1 MIHKRSTT
9 TPQEAGA
16 PSNTEQPP
24 ARCPTQDL
32 GASSRGPRRQR
43 QRPSQVTHG
52 PRCAR
57 STGCSVGSGRA
68 PRGLTGARVPL
79 RRDLTPSP
87 GQLYKTRAG
96 GMSRTHQGAK
106 QPGDPGRNGGGH
118 PHNPTPTSPNRQQLS
133 SVPES
138 GRKACV
144 CVCICE
150 YVCVFKRRVG
160 RENDN
165 STANTKSS
173 SNGLVYLGKYCPQP
187 HQETLKAQVRQ
198 LQECA
203 QAWHTP
209 THVYK
214 CFLWHWPPQKTITK
228 TCQ

>member
-16 PSNTEQPP
+16 LSNTEQPGVQHRTLGP
-24 ARCPTQDL
+24 APEAP
-32 GASSRGPRRQR
+32 GGSSRGQARSRL
-43 QRPSQVTHG
+43 G

-57 STGCSVGSGRA
+57 STGCSVGSRRA
-68 PRGLTGARVPL
+68 PRGLTGVRVAL

-106 QPGDPGRNGGGH
+106 QPGDPGGNRGGH

-144 CVCICE
+144 C
-150 YVCVFKRRVG
+150 
-160 RENDN
+160 
-165 STANTKSS
+165 
-173 SNGLVYLGKYCPQP
+173 LYL
-187 HQETLKAQVRQ
+187 
-198 LQECA
+198 
-203 QAWHTP
+203 
-209 THVYK
+209 
-214 CFLWHWPPQKTITK
+214 
-228 TCQ
+228 